1 MATFDIQL
9 QGFTPANRLAEVKLV
24 NQVTGVEITRK
35 PFLDGKLLL
44 RDLDPGPYEVEV
56 THPNL
61 IQPIDRRVIR
71 LFPQPAPTFVP
82 IKVPPALFRD
92 TPIRETPDADL
103 GPVQQLATGAR
114 DRLAPIGAKGP
125 GEAIRAA
132 DWNVLVGAVSDLA
145 TATLELTR
153 LVSPQGHD
161 HPELEEKIGEVQDNI
176 RRFSEAFGRSLLELR
191 REIESANLR
200 KTVEQVADLAPA
212 DIRTAVRQRLL
223 TRVGDL
229 EATVRADTP
238 TFTSKLASAGNVFLS
253 EVNEIAVAAGPA
265 ADDFRAKPAVQTLVN
280 TARNYQDAGTQTRPE
295 SELGTYLRTAQLS
308 GGQFLNVL
316 GR

>member
-1 MATFDIQL
+1 MATANIQL
-9 QGFTPANRLAEVKLV
+9 QGFTAANRLAEVKLV

-44 RDLDPGPYEVEV
+44 RDLDPGPYELEV

-71 LFPQPAPTFVP
+71 LFPQPAPTFIPIPVP
-82 IKVPPALFRD
+82 ADLFRD

-145 TATLELTR
+145 TAVLELTR

-176 RRFSEAFGRSLLELR
+176 RRFGEAFGRSLLELR

-212 DIRTAVRQRLL
+212 DIRTAVRDRLL

-229 EATVRADTP
+229 EATVRSDTP

-253 EVNEIAVAAGPA
+253 EVNDIAVAAGA
-265 ADDFRAKPAVQTLVN
+265 GGDDFRAQPAVQTLVN
-280 TARNYQDAGTQTRPE
+280 TARNYQDAGTQTKPE
-295 SELGTYLRTAQLS
+295 AELGTYLRTAQFS